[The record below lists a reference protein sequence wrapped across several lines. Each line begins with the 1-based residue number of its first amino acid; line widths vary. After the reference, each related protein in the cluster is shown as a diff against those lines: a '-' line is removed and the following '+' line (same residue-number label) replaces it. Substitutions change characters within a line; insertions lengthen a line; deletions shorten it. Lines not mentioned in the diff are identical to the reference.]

1 MKQERYQQ
9 FLTVKAEAPELFT
22 EDLNRAIR
30 DLRGKSPVV
39 HFSETD
45 PLCAYVSYTERFQ
58 TPESLGEEY
67 EMQGIRFTCEM
78 CPMFTP
84 IMKRNGTPDARL
96 RYGDCP
102 ESEFGRTYKD
112 SPACDKLYKMLKA
125 GRVKLV
131 RTDEEE
137 DTEKDEAAEGEV
149 ILVGKNNIG
158 EYFKIKGEKK

>member
-30 DLRGKSPVV
+30 DLREKSPVV

-58 TPESLGEEY
+58 APETIADEY
-67 EMQGIRFTCEM
+67 ELQGVKFTCEM
-78 CPMFTP
+78 CPIFSP
-84 IMKRNGTPDARL
+84 IMKRDGTPDARL
-96 RYGDCP
+96 KYGDCP

-112 SPACDKLYKMLKA
+112 SQACKKLYQMLRD
-125 GRVKLV
+125 GRVRLV
-131 RTDEEE
+131 R
-137 DTEKDEAAEGEV
+137 AEGEEEV
-149 ILVGKNNIG
+149 
-158 EYFKIKGEKK
+158 E